1 MTDPKN
7 DHSNDLSLEMDYKSG
22 DDSVP
27 PSGKFPKDAIRGV
40 AITIAAAIASFVLFS
55 LLNFDPM
62 VNKGLALAVFI
73 GTLWLTEA
81 IHVTATAF

>member
-27 PSGKFPKDAIRGV
+27 PSGKFPKDAIRGSDYHCGSDCV
-40 AITIAAAIASFVLFS
+40 FCAI
-55 LLNFDPM
+55 
-62 VNKGLALAVFI
+62 
-73 GTLWLTEA
+73 
-81 IHVTATAF
+81 